1 MEILEG
7 GLEGDLD
14 RIHGEREGRGCV
26 EGVGEEVDIFMSE
39 TLELVVY
46 EVCILLRKL
55 HVLAVVG

>member
-1 MEILEG
+1 M
-7 GLEGDLD
+7 
-14 RIHGEREGRGCV
+14 